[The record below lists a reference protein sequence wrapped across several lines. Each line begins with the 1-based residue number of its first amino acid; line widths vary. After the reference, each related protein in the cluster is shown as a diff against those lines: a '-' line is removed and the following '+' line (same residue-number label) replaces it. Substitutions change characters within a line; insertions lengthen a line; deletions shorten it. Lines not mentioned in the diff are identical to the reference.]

1 MKKQLLFLTLSFL
14 FFTTSIYA
22 QRWEF
27 GVTMKSNFSILD
39 IEDDIY
45 EDAVPW
51 VITGSTGGTFTP
63 SWNTNIY
70 RSATGRLGLEIGFR
84 MKYYLMGRI
93 SLISGLEGRFISFR
107 IKHNNPNRGL
117 QNLLYLNLPLNIGYT
132 TKSEKWT
139 FFGGLWYSYLLQADF
154 EKDIHYPIHTTRH
167 FEQNVLGINVG
178 IDFKIN
184 SNMAISLNYSGLA
197 TNLFA
202 RYTPEYRANP
212 ATFFDRNTNTVID
225 NPHPD
230 AGTVTWGISDEK
242 IPATDNFNLISL
254 GITYQI
260 KGK

>member
-1 MKKQLLFLTLSFL
+1 MKKQLLLLTLSFL
-14 FFTTSIYA
+14 FFSTSIYA

-27 GVTMKSNFSILD
+27 GVTMKSNYSILD

-45 EDAVPW
+45 GDPVPW
-51 VITGSTGGTFTP
+51 VITGSTGGTLTP
-63 SWNTNIY
+63 SPPDVI
-70 RSATGRLGLEIGFR
+70 RSAKGKIGLEMGLR
-84 MKYYLMGRI
+84 VKYNLMEQI
-93 SLISGLEGRFISFR
+93 SLISGIEGRFISFDTSP
-107 IKHNNPNRGL
+107 NNPKKGR

-154 EKDIHYPIHTTRH
+154 EKDIQYPINAIRH
-167 FEQNVLGINVG
+167 FEKNVMGVNAG

-184 SNMAISLNYSGLA
+184 SYMVISLNYSGLA

-202 RYTPEYRANP
+202 RYKPEYRANP
-212 ATFFDRNTNTVID
+212 TTFFDRNTNTVID

-242 IPATDNFNLISL
+242 IPATENFNLLSL

-260 KGK
+260 KSK